1 MFVFKKPI
9 FAVMGKGKTNMLI
22 ANKIKKLR
30 QQHNLTQKQLAKLIG
45 TNQNIISYWELGKF
59 EPNIFNCILLAD
71 AFNVSLD
78 ELCCRD
84 FRKEN

>member
-1 MFVFKKPI
+1 MYGLFNQRCKG
-9 FAVMGKGKTNMLI
+9 AVTMLI

-45 TNQNIISYWELGKF
+45 TSHTIVSYWELGKF
-59 EPNIFNCILLAD
+59 EPSIFNCILLAD

>member
-1 MFVFKKPI
+1 MTI
-9 FAVMGKGKTNMLI
+9 FIAVMGKGKTNMLI
-22 ANKIKKLR
+22 ANKIKELR
-30 QQHNLTQKQLAKLIG
+30 KQHNFTQKQLAKLIG
-45 TNQNIISYWELGKF
+45 ATQTHISYWELGEF

-71 AFNVSLD
+71 TFNVSLD